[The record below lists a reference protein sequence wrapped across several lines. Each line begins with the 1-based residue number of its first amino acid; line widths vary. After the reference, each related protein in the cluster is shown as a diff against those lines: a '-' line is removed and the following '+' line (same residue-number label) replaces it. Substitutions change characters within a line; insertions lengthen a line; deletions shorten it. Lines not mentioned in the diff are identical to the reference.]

1 LAIFSPPRE
10 KTVGIDHNL
19 LLQKERKKKQAIFS
33 SPGERMGRN
42 WHVRVGR
49 LTSEDGWPGR

>member
-10 KTVGIDHNL
+10 KTVGIDH
-19 LLQKERKKKQAIFS
+19 KERKKKQAIFS

-49 LTSEDGWPGR
+49 LTSEDEWPGR